1 MSKRVVTYSR
11 VSTEDQAKHG
21 YSLPSQI
28 EACRKYAEEHDWTVV
43 AEISDD
49 GISGATLDRPGF
61 DRIRDMAQ
69 MGEIEAVIVYD
80 LDRLSR
86 KAVYQ
91 MLLEEE
97 LGKAGITI
105 HYVLGDYGDTDEG
118 RLMKQIRASIAE
130 YERAKIT
137 ERMNR
142 GKRSKARQGL
152 AGNGGTVAYGYRHD
166 GNGHWVIEER
176 EAQVVRMIFELYTN
190 GEDLSIS
197 GIARRLTAS
206 PHKTYTGNKKW
217 RPCTVGCILNN
228 ETYAGTLYY
237 NKHRKKS
244 EYTNAREA
252 RPKDEWIP
260 LPVPPIV
267 NRAAFE
273 AAQRRLAH
281 NRKFKR
287 RQPRHRYLLSGVLS
301 CAECG
306 YAYVSTSSDYHR
318 YYYDSGKYTDKKHP
332 TSSSLLRADLV
343 EEKVWEAVKE
353 VLLNPSALWEGY
365 KAREADVLDQKVKL
379 TERLETM
386 LKLKEKAQRKL
397 DALTEA
403 YLDPDIGIGKAEY
416 SRRRKAI
423 EKEIAEW
430 EHEAQGMQE
439 RLKAEAITQEQMEAI
454 EEFAAKISEGIDFLE
469 FEDKRKVLQMLEVRG
484 MVHREDGKEWIE
496 LEGLFPPTEVCVS
509 YKAF

>member
-28 EACRKYAEEHDWTVV
+28 EACRKYAEERGWTVV

-49 GISGATLDRPGF
+49 GISGATLDRPGL

-69 MGEIEAVIVYD
+69 ARGIEAIIVYD

-97 LGKAGITI
+97 LGKADVSI
-105 HYVLGDYGDTDEG
+105 HYVMGDYDDTPEG
-118 RLMKQIRASIAE
+118 QFQKQIKAALYE
-130 YERAKIT
+130 YDRAKIR
-137 ERMNR
+137 ENMNR
-142 GKRSKARQGL
+142 GKRSKARQGYVVGG
-152 AGNGGTVAYGYRHD
+152 GNIAYGYRYD
-166 GNGHWVIEER
+166 GNGHLVIEER

-197 GIARRLTAS
+197 EVARRLTAS

-217 RPCTVGCILNN
+217 RPCTVGCILN
-228 ETYAGTLYY
+228 
-237 NKHRKKS
+237 KHRKKS
-244 EYTNAREA
+244 EYTNAREL

-260 LPVPPIV
+260 IPVPLIV
-267 NRAAFE
+267 NRATFE

-287 RQPRHRYLLSGVLS
+287 RKPRHRYLLSGMLS

-306 YAYVSTSSDYHR
+306 YAYVSTCSKYHR

-353 VLLNPSALWEGY
+353 ILLNPSALWEGY
-365 KAREADVLDQKVKL
+365 KAREAEVLDQKLKL
-379 TERLETM
+379 TERLDTM
-386 LKLKEKAQRKL
+386 LKLRDKAQHKL

-403 YLDPDIGIGKAEY
+403 YLDPDIGISKAEY
-416 SRRRKAI
+416 SRRRQAI

-430 EHEAQGMQE
+430 EQEAQVVQE
-439 RLKAEAITQEQMEAI
+439 RLKAEAITQEQKEAL
-454 EEFAAKISEGIDFLE
+454 EEFAAKISEGIDFLD
-469 FEDKRKVLQMLEVRG
+469 FEDKRKVLQILEVRG
-484 MVHREDGKEWIE
+484 KVRREDGREWIE
-496 LEGLFPPTEVCVS
+496 LEGLFPPTEICVS